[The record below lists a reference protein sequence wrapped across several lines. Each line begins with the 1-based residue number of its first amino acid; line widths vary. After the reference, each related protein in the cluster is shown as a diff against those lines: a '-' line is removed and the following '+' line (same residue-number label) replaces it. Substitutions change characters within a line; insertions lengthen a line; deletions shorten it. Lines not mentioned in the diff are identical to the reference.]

1 MKKNMS
7 LSEARADWQK
17 AIRDQLPAAKGDPIR
32 AASLASKLHP
42 ELRAAVVRAAN
53 PKKKVQDE
61 DLEEDLDS
69 DDTEIDDEELD
80 EDLDDDEVE
89 QPVTKRKAKSKR
101 SKSEDPEEELK
112 ALQSLWQQNIRSEM
126 KRSKCDAIR
135 AACIV
140 AKKYPNVRRKLV
152 AAANVR

>member
-1 MKKNMS
+1 MRNLS
-7 LSEARADWQK
+7 LAKARDAWDK
-17 AIRDQLPAAKGDPIR
+17 AVDDQLAAAGGNRLK

-42 ELRAAVVRAAN
+42 ELRAEVVRAAN

-69 DDTEIDDEELD
+69 DDTELEDEEID

-126 KRSKCDAIR
+126 KRSKCDALR
-135 AACIV
+135 AASIV
-140 AKKYPNVRRKLV
+140 AKKYPNVRRQLVV
-152 AAANVR
+152 AANRR